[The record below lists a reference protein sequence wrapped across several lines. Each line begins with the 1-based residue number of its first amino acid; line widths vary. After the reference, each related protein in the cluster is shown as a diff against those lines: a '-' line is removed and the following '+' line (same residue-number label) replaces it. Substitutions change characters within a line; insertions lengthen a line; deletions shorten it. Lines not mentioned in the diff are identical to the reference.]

1 MTSKKKPA
9 PLLGRLR
16 QRFLDSVRGIPATVV
31 ASAAGAAGAAII
43 TLGVPSA
50 FTGVMAATQKEKLVA
65 VFSEPVDEAN
75 TASSCG
81 SGGSLAVPA
90 SLGQPRQPDTRP
102 HEKQVEFWTRAK
114 RGHVVDATVED
125 ETGVGHGAI
134 SGFEKSRNT
143 LADFDSI
150 SASFD
155 GELVG
160 RGTYELERHYVNG
173 TVDSWWRGWHTFYDC
188 HHDVMLTVP
197 IVVGPLN
204 LRMEME
210 FDKWLDT
217 ASWIDASPAKT
228 APQRTAA
235 K

>member
-31 ASAAGAAGAAII
+31 AGAAGAAGAAII

-50 FTGVMAATQKEKLVA
+50 ITGVLAAMQKEKLVA
-65 VFSEPVDEAN
+65 VFSEPVDEAS
-75 TASSCG
+75 AAKSCG
-81 SGGSLAVPA
+81 SGGAPALPA
-90 SLGQPRQPDTRP
+90 SLGRSRQGDTRP

-114 RGHVVDATVED
+114 SGRIVDATVED
-125 ETGVGHGAI
+125 ETGVGHGTI

-143 LADFDSI
+143 MVDFDSI

-155 GELVG
+155 GEIVG
-160 RGTYELERHYVNG
+160 RGTYALERHYVNG
-173 TVDSWWRGWHTFYDC
+173 AAAPWWRGWHTFYDC
-188 HHDVMLTVP
+188 HHNVMLTVP
-197 IVVGPLN
+197 IVVGPAK
-204 LRMEME
+204 LRKDMES
-210 FDKWLDT
+210 DGWLDT
-217 ASWIDASPAKT
+217 ASWIEASPAET